1 MFASSSVDWY
11 DVIYDNAGPS
21 WIGVEVLWGWVG
33 IWSALLVPVS
43 VEFGHSYFS
52 VLLSWSLFS
61 CLLCFLGLIVAFSL
75 PWFFESGLFCPLLY
89 LVILFSFYSKRKSN
103 KFVPVNYYE
112 FTSYESMLLVKF
124 DTLVLNHLLGKKKKT
139 KGQKCCAWTW
149 SFFNYWFF
157 GWGLRWWSLGK
168 EKLTGSQIFLLRCS
182 FNFH

>member
-1 MFASSSVDWY
+1 MCQSFKHSSSLLQMWILIWCGWCNLFLPCCFIGKNLPLGLKVELSEIATWCSVLTLTNSLPVLSYFHLALLLNYIDWSSIFMFASSSVDWY

-89 LVILFSFYSKRKSN
+89 SVILFSFY
-103 KFVPVNYYE
+103 
-112 FTSYESMLLVKF
+112 
-124 DTLVLNHLLGKKKKT
+124 
-139 KGQKCCAWTW
+139 
-149 SFFNYWFF
+149 
-157 GWGLRWWSLGK
+157 
-168 EKLTGSQIFLLRCS
+168 
-182 FNFH
+182 